1 MPPAE
6 SEIEPEV
13 VDGVPVLVELA
24 SVPAVRPAAEVA
36 VQAAAVAGASF
47 VAGAGVVALLKSRR
61 ARKKALRLARGGFG
75 GRKGRRL
82 DVRATRTFLVDVHLV
97 ERR

>member
-13 VDGVPVLVELA
+13 VDGVPVLVEPA
-24 SVPAVRPAAEVA
+24 PVPAVRPAAEGA

-47 VAGAGVVALLKSRR
+47 VAGAGGVALLKSRR
-61 ARKKALRLARGGFG
+61 ARKKALRLARGGVG
-75 GRKGRRL
+75 GRKGRR
-82 DVRATRTFLVDVHLV
+82 VGGRATRAILGDGHPV
-97 ERR
+97 EGR

>member
-13 VDGVPVLVELA
+13 VDGVPVLHEPA
-24 SVPAVRPAAEVA
+24 PVPAVRPAAEVA

-61 ARKKALRLARGGFG
+61 ARKRALRLGR
-75 GRKGRRL
+75 GRKGSRL

>member
-6 SEIEPEV
+6 PEIEPEV
-13 VDGVPVLVELA
+13 VDGVPVLAEPA
-24 SVPAVRPAAEVA
+24 PVPAVRPAAEVA

-61 ARKKALRLARGGFG
+61 ARKGALRLGRGR
-75 GRKGRRL
+75 RKGRL

>member
-13 VDGVPVLVELA
+13 VDGVPVLVESA
-24 SVPAVRPAAEVA
+24 GVPAVRPAAEVA

-75 GRKGRRL
+75 RNRGRL

>member
-6 SEIEPEV
+6 SDIEPEV
-13 VDGVPVLVELA
+13 VDGVPVLVEPA
-24 SVPAVRPAAEVA
+24 PVPAVRPAAEVA

-75 GRKGRRL
+75 RNRGRL
-82 DVRATRTFLVDVHLV
+82 DVRATRTVPVDVHLV